1 MDVYNGDY
9 IDTDGRRQSWPEEFL
24 RKNVET
30 TEAQRQGFTAAH
42 AAGVPIVYGTDAA
55 VYPHGLNAR
64 QFPIMVQRGMT
75 PMEAIQ
81 SATSVAAQ
89 VHGLVRS
96 RRQHRAGPVRRRHR
110 RQGRPAAGHQAAAG
124 RGGRDQGRSRGSVD
138 RGGGPGGHDV
148 EFVEMPI
155 FESPLSAC
163 LVVLALWLGIG
174 VCGVIRPDNLRLIAR
189 VLFPLSAVCGAAL
202 AVIAAASIASPAE
215 SLTLVIGLPDLPIHA
230 RLDALS
236 GAFLFLLGAATT
248 GISLFAAGYFRK
260 GEGTAPGIL
269 CLQYHLFLAAMGFVL
284 VADDAYG
291 FMVAWET
298 MALSSYFLVTAQHGR
313 PEIRRAGYL
322 YLLIAHVGALAI
334 LLCFGVM
341 QGGSWQFTF
350 DAMRAAQLDSR
361 WATAAFGLALVGF
374 GAKAGLLPLHVW
386 LPEAHPA
393 APSPVSALMSGIMLK
408 TAVYGVLRVTFDLL
422 GDPLWW
428 WGLIPVAL
436 GLATALFGVVFAAA
450 QTDMKRLL
458 AYSSIENIG
467 VLFTGIGLAIVFHG
481 AGMQALAALALTA
494 VLYHALNHAF
504 MKSLLFCG
512 TGAVLHATGER
523 NLGRLGGLIHRMP
536 WVAWLTLVGVLAIA
550 GSAAPER
557 IRVGVAAAAGVPVRA
572 RGAAPVREHAAA
584 AWRVDRRAG
593 RRAGGVRDGQV
604 LRRRLPGPAARAVA
618 GERARRRSAR
628 EGGTRV
634 ARRGLRAARPAAG
647 AGRSAVSATSRRQL
661 TGHAVATAQGWSWL
675 LAPLPDREVS
685 YAPLVLLLVIAA
697 VVAITFL
704 TVRLTY
710 RRAVRRVPPWDC
722 GFVRVDARMQD
733 TAEGFGQPI
742 RHIFQSFFQMERELP
757 SPFDATP
764 RYQVTIGDRI
774 WLALYQPLGGIVQRL
789 ADSVAWLQQGR
800 ISTYLLYS
808 FVTLVVLLAVVL

>member
-1 MDVYNGDY
+1 M
-9 IDTDGRRQSWPEEFL
+9 
-24 RKNVET
+24 
-30 TEAQRQGFTAAH
+30 
-42 AAGVPIVYGTDAA
+42 
-55 VYPHGLNAR
+55 
-64 QFPIMVQRGMT
+64 
-75 PMEAIQ
+75 
-81 SATSVAAQ
+81 
-89 VHGLVRS
+89 
-96 RRQHRAGPVRRRHR
+96 PVL
-110 RQGRPAAGHQAAAG
+110 
-124 RGGRDQGRSRGSVD
+124 
-138 RGGGPGGHDV
+138 
-148 EFVEMPI
+148 
-155 FESPLSAC
+155 ESPLSAC

-174 VCGVIRPDNLRLIAR
+174 LCGVARPGSLRLVAR

-202 AVIAAASIASPAE
+202 AVIAAVSIAAPAE

-236 GAFLFLLGAATT
+236 GAFLFLLGAAAA
-248 GISLFAAGYFRK
+248 GISVFAAGYFRK
-260 GEGTAPGIL
+260 GEGTPPGLL

-298 MALSSYFLVTAQHGR
+298 MALSSYFLVTAQHGL

-322 YLLIAHVGALAI
+322 YVLIAHVGALAI

-350 DAMRAAQLDSR
+350 DAMRAAQLDPR

-393 APSPVSALMSGIMLK
+393 APSPVSALMSGVMLK

-467 VLFTGIGLAIVFHG
+467 VLFAGIGLAIVFHG
-481 AGMQALAALALTA
+481 AGMRPLAALALTA

-504 MKSLLFCG
+504 MKSLLFLG

-550 GSAAPER
+550 GLPPLNGFVSEWLLLQSFLFAHEVPHPFVNMLLPLGASL
-557 IRVGVAAAAGVPVRA
+557 VALAAALAAYVMVKFYGVVFLGQP
-572 RGAAPVREHAAA
+572 REPSLANAH
-584 AWRVDRRAG
+584 DAG
-593 RRAGGVRDGQV
+593 RLEKAGLAWLAAGCVLLGLLPAQV
-604 LRRRLPGPAARAVA
+604 V
-618 GERARRRSAR
+618 
-628 EGGTRV
+628 
-634 ARRGLRAARPAAG
+634 RGLG
-647 AGRSAVSATSRRQL
+647 YVTHQL
-661 TGHAVATAQGWSWL
+661 TGYAVPTSQGWPWL

-704 TVRLTY
+704 TVRLMY
-710 RRAVRRVPPWDC
+710 RREVRRAPPWDC
-722 GFVRVDARMQD
+722 GFVRVDPRMQD

-742 RHIFQSFFQMERELP
+742 RHIFQSFFHMERELP
-757 SPFDATP
+757 SPFDAAP
-764 RYQVTIGDRI
+764 RYRVTIGDRM
-774 WLALYQPLGGIVQRL
+774 WNALYEPLGGIVQRL

-808 FVTLVVLLAVVL
+808 FVTLVLLLAVVL